1 MCAGSFEDPF
11 HDKQRALLPC
21 RGHET
26 RTCCTVRS
34 AVEVSM
40 LLTQMQAAG
49 ANASASHPG
58 NAETLLVCNDGGI
71 QGVGSA
77 ITTSSLAGRAHANTR
92 ERGWC
97 RGMVR
102 DMHEVRWHLA

>member
-1 MCAGSFEDPF
+1 
-11 HDKQRALLPC
+11 
-21 RGHET
+21 
-26 RTCCTVRS
+26 
-34 AVEVSM
+34 M

-58 NAETLLVCNDGGI
+58 NAETLLVCNNGGI

-77 ITTSSLAGRAHANTR
+77 ITTSSLARRADANTR
-92 ERGWC
+92 EKGWY

-102 DMHEVRWHLA
+102 DMHEVRWHLT

>member
-1 MCAGSFEDPF
+1 
-11 HDKQRALLPC
+11 
-21 RGHET
+21 
-26 RTCCTVRS
+26 
-34 AVEVSM
+34 M

-58 NAETLLVCNDGGI
+58 NAETLLLCNDGGI

-77 ITTSSLAGRAHANTR
+77 ITTSSFAGRAHANTR

>member
-1 MCAGSFEDPF
+1 VCAGSFEDPF
-11 HDKQRALLPC
+11 HDKQRALLAW

-26 RTCCTVRS
+26 RPCCTVRS

-49 ANASASHPG
+49 ANASASHPP

-71 QGVGSA
+71 QGVGYA
-77 ITTSSLAGRAHANTR
+77 ITTSWNSPASMETRNSRANSSLVQKQPG
-92 ERGWC
+92 
-97 RGMVR
+97 
-102 DMHEVRWHLA
+102 